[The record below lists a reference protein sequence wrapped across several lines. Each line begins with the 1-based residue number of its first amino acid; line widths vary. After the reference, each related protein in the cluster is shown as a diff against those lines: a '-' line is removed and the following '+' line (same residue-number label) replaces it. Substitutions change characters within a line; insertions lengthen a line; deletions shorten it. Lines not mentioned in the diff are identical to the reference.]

1 MKREDF
7 ESLKS
12 LSVLELQQKKN
23 DIAKKL
29 FENRLQ
35 VKLGQLKNYSSL
47 NEMRKDIA
55 RINTIIKY
63 KQITHIKGANEHG
76 KK

>member
-1 MKREDF
+1 MKRE
-7 ESLKS
+7 ELENLKN
-12 LSVLELQQKKN
+12 LSIVELRQKKN

-29 FENRLQ
+29 FESRFQ
-35 VKLGQLKNYSSL
+35 VRLGQLKNYASL

-55 RINTIIKY
+55 RINTIIKH
-63 KQITHIKGANEHG
+63 KQMTKIKGSNEHE